1 MYIRIFPHI
10 HVLKQRQHKRESVK
24 LFLDPFG
31 FSENPKL
38 MPRKSKRKEGTTSY
52 LDHETK
58 ERETKINKPNC
69 VLLFKSLGNLGNNF
83 LAQPKKC
90 NPNQLKTN
98 RLLHSIPTR

>member
-31 FSENPKL
+31 FLENPKL
-38 MPRKSKRKEGTTSY
+38 MPRKSKWKEGTTSY

-58 ERETKINKPNC
+58 ERGTKINKPNY
-69 VLLFKSLGNLGNNF
+69 VLLFKSLGVVRTNTRNFNLQIVVTF
-83 LAQPKKC
+83 PVRIKM
-90 NPNQLKTN
+90 LKIN
-98 RLLHSIPTR
+98 K